1 MRKTGPETAVVEVT
15 PPNDLIPLAHLVLE
29 GLAEGVDQLADSLD
43 DVLLDDIGRRC
54 TTRETA
60 RRLFTEAAEAEERRR
75 VSWRAQQE
83 QLTRRQG
90 EALAGVL
97 AGMPVPEGLEG
108 LSAVEVMLSGAQH
121 ERLNAAGRRRD
132 EYVSGELAFHP
143 LLQEEA

>member
-1 MRKTGPETAVVEVT
+1 M
-15 PPNDLIPLAHLVLE
+15 
-29 GLAEGVDQLADSLD
+29 
-43 DVLLDDIGRRC
+43 LDDIGRRC

-60 RRLFTEAAEAEERRR
+60 RHLFTASAEAEERRR